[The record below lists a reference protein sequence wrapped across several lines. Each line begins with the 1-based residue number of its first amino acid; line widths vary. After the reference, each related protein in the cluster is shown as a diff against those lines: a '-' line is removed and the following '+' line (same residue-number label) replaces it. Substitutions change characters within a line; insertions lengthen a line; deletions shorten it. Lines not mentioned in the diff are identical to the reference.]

1 MTRVENSSMPIN
13 KVPVNK
19 TWNSNKYIPFIHQA
33 DNSSCCVCSHQNI
46 QKMHLITTQISSID
60 SPKNLTSN
68 SITTFAEKWL
78 SIEALNND
86 LKSDIDRER
95 ERDLPR
101 SSGEVLIDWNHIQ
114 CGESFTILHEV
125 ALFAFSHTAP
135 SPHVSHWKLFI
146 SHTQWRM
153 TCWRIN
159 WEDYSCVKSRWNW
172 TLFENGTNSSLRGSG
187 KWMWNW
193 AA

>member
-60 SPKNLTSN
+60 YPKNLTSN
-68 SITTFAEKWL
+68 SITTFAENWL

-86 LKSDIDRER
+86 LKSDINRER
-95 ERDLPR
+95 E
-101 SSGEVLIDWNHIQ
+101 
-114 CGESFTILHEV
+114 
-125 ALFAFSHTAP
+125 
-135 SPHVSHWKLFI
+135 
-146 SHTQWRM
+146 
-153 TCWRIN
+153 TCLDQVVR
-159 WEDYSCVKSRWNW
+159 
-172 TLFENGTNSSLRGSG
+172 F
-187 KWMWNW
+187 
-193 AA
+193 